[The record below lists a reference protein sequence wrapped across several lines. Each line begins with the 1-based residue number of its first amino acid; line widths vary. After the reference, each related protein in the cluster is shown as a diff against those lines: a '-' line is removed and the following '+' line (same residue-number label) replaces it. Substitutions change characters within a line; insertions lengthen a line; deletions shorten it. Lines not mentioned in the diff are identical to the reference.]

1 MDLSTLYQAILAR
14 KSVRRFAPYVAP
26 ELLLQVQAICGE
38 TVGLISENTFEA
50 HIQAIVPDRDVTSL
64 LGAYGRIVSPPYVI
78 VPTLEGNHHFL
89 VDLGFRT
96 QQIVISLTQLGL
108 GTCYIGTLPKDE
120 KAREIFQIPLNRHHA
135 AIIAFGHPAAG
146 LSGQVANQ
154 IIRVIAGATRKLASD
169 ELYYADFRSSP
180 EAPPPNWAPIIE
192 AARAAPSALNAQ
204 PWRFLG
210 RGNHLYIF
218 CQRHNQRYGHGAG
231 AAYKFFDTG
240 ICIANIY
247 LALIALGIRGSWRL
261 CTEPDEN
268 LPDYPNEF
276 QPVAELVLGE

>member
-89 VDLGFRT
+89 VDLGFHTSKSSSARRN
-96 QQIVISLTQLGL
+96 SL
-108 GTCYIGTLPKDE
+108 GTCYIGTLIKDE

-154 IIRVIAGATRKLASD
+154 IIRVRRCD
-169 ELYYADFRSSP
+169 E
-180 EAPPPNWAPIIE
+180 E
-192 AARAAPSALNAQ
+192 
-204 PWRFLG
+204 G
-210 RGNHLYIF
+210 
-218 CQRHNQRYGHGAG
+218 
-231 AAYKFFDTG
+231 
-240 ICIANIY
+240 
-247 LALIALGIRGSWRL
+247 
-261 CTEPDEN
+261 
-268 LPDYPNEF
+268 
-276 QPVAELVLGE
+276 